1 MRSCCD
7 ENNEVLGIR
16 IGAKRD
22 FFNIKLKHKTLKVRI
37 NISAAFQ
44 QKYSRSCYRLT
55 LIPLTL
61 HMLGVFPFFQ
71 LSLIE
76 YPQYS
81 RFVKLLLQVNN
92 MSRLALALLYVGF

>member
-44 QKYSRSCYRLT
+44 QKVF
-55 LIPLTL
+55 LI
-61 HMLGVFPFFQ
+61 
-71 LSLIE
+71 
-76 YPQYS
+76 
-81 RFVKLLLQVNN
+81 LL
-92 MSRLALALLYVGF
+92 

>member
-44 QKYSRSCYRLT
+44 QKYS
-55 LIPLTL
+55 
-61 HMLGVFPFFQ
+61 
-71 LSLIE
+71 
-76 YPQYS
+76 
-81 RFVKLLLQVNN
+81 
-92 MSRLALALLYVGF
+92 